1 MAQNLYVDA
10 ARTLGQY
17 GSTVDVARI
26 KAEQERE
33 RQINDMTAR
42 AAGIMTTEIRIKAED
57 AKRLKNDTAFTQFV
71 EDVRN
76 EQIRLFTTSD
86 AQDVEQREEAHA
98 ILRALNKIEVEL
110 DAAIMA
116 ETLLDRKQ

>member
-1 MAQNLYVDA
+1 
-10 ARTLGQY
+10 
-17 GSTVDVARI
+17 
-26 KAEQERE
+26 
-33 RQINDMTAR
+33 
-42 AAGIMTTEIRIKAED
+42 MTTDIRIKAED

-76 EQIRLFTTSD
+76 EQIRLFTTSA

-98 ILRALNKIEVEL
+98 ILRALNKIEVQL
-110 DAAIMA
+110 DAAIAA

>member
-1 MAQNLYVDA
+1 
-10 ARTLGQY
+10 
-17 GSTVDVARI
+17 
-26 KAEQERE
+26 
-33 RQINDMTAR
+33 
-42 AAGIMTTEIRIKAED
+42 MTTDIRIKAED
-57 AKRLKNDTAFTQFV
+57 AKRLKDDTAFTQFV

-76 EQIRLFTTSD
+76 ERIRLFTTSA

-116 ETLLDRKQ
+116 ETLLDRK

>member
-1 MAQNLYVDA
+1 
-10 ARTLGQY
+10 
-17 GSTVDVARI
+17 
-26 KAEQERE
+26 
-33 RQINDMTAR
+33 
-42 AAGIMTTEIRIKAED
+42 MTTEIRIQAED

-76 EQIRLFTTSD
+76 EQIRLFTTSA

-98 ILRALNKIEVEL
+98 ILRALKQIEVQL
-110 DAAIMA
+110 DAAIAA